1 MHLTHPNISFALFS
15 LAPPVPLFSLGSGN
29 AHKGFLGHAPEDFSC
44 LRAHGKDCVHE
55 KPTSSFVADV
65 SHAAD
70 LATMGQIDVGRIVHQ
85 QHHRR
90 GKGLLPGLLQV
101 RLHQRRKG
109 DIWLVKQTIQ
119 GLGLSPG
126 VHVSGQ
132 RPQGILCQIASR
144 FDSSSGSTQIV
155 QLDAPKGS
163 LDPALGIRHFLCIH
177 PVFYHLVKCG

>member
-29 AHKGFLGHAPEDFSC
+29 AHKGFLGHAPEHLSH
-44 LRAHGKDCVHE
+44 LGTHGQHRLHE
-55 KPTSSFVADV
+55 KAPSAFVADV
-65 SHAAD
+65 SHATD
-70 LATMGQIDVGRIVHQ
+70 FVTMRQIDGGRILHQ
-85 QHHRR
+85 QNHGR
-90 GKGLLPGLLQV
+90 GHGLFPRLLQV
-101 RLHQRRKG
+101 RLHQRCKG

-155 QLDAPKGS
+155 QLDTPKGS
-163 LDPALGIRHFLCIH
+163 LGPALGIQHFLCIH